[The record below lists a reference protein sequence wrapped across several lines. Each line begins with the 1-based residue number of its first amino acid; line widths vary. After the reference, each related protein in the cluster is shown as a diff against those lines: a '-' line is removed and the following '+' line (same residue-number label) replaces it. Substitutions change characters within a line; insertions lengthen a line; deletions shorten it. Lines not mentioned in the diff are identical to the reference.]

1 MPQANHRVLHE
12 RAQFLYQFGRD
23 LERIADRQNPTRVL
37 RFAMRRL
44 GEFLGA
50 DLAVQADVRRTDGAL
65 ERPFAIS
72 LTPHGAELA
81 PDAENPVFLEP
92 FRAFLSRQVGP
103 ADHTELLLRILSG
116 ERPVSVLGFLRP
128 GRNFSRAETRLGIE
142 TAEILSEN
150 LRHRERERVQ
160 AQKERIYAKVL
171 SEIRP
176 KDVLYQIL
184 HGLKRLLEYDHSGAV
199 LLLEAQG
206 RELVVEAEIIAWTKA
221 KSDRIGRSVALTED
235 LRSWLEGTTHP
246 VLVSAGETP
255 AGAHPLPGVL
265 CEAIFDCD
273 APAAPDHPVTPGHL
287 ATPGHPVTPGHPT
300 TLGHPV
306 TPGHLAKPDHPGAR
320 AGMVAVLR
328 HRSRTLGILTLR
340 ARSAAA
346 FTPSDLQ
353 VLAEFLPL
361 ASITLYNSTLYKAQH
376 DRLVSAE
383 RKTALADLARA
394 ISHDLNNAFGVMLPL
409 LQAVRRDAAAGKVQ
423 AERLARD
430 LEMIE
435 RYAQAGSRI
444 FQGLLSVARGA
455 AEPAG
460 WSDLSLVLEAV
471 SRMIGPSLTGKRIE
485 VRSEFA
491 PSLPAVYLRRS
502 DMEQLFL
509 NLVYNARDA
518 MPGGGTL
525 TLRCRADGGGDDEGV
540 RIDVIDT
547 GTGMSEEIRGRV
559 FEPFFTTKEA
569 GSGLGL
575 DICRSIVWDYDGSIR
590 IESALG
596 RGTTVIVRLPRLAE
610 RLREQ
615 AERLDEHRER
625 PSKRARPAAGGD
637 DHGR

>member
-1 MPQANHRVLHE
+1 MRQTNHRVLHE
-12 RAQFLYQFGRD
+12 RAQFLYQLGRD
-23 LERIADRQNPTRVL
+23 LERIADRQDPARVI

-50 DLAVQADVRRTDGAL
+50 DLVVQADVRRTDGVL
-65 ERPFAIS
+65 ELPFAIS
-72 LTPHGAELA
+72 LTLCGAELA
-81 PDAENPVFLEP
+81 PGAESSAFLDP
-92 FRAFLSRQVGP
+92 FRAFVRRPVGP
-103 ADHTELLLRILSG
+103 DDHAELLLRVVSRD
-116 ERPVSVLGFLRP
+116 RPVSVLGFLRP

-160 AQKERIYAKVL
+160 TQKDRIYAKVL

-184 HGLKRLLEYDHSGAV
+184 HGLKRLLEYDHSGSV
-199 LLLEAQG
+199 LLLETEG
-206 RELVVEAEIIAWTKA
+206 LELVVEAEIIAWTKA
-221 KSDRIGRSVALTED
+221 KSDRIGRSIPLTED
-235 LRSWLEGTTHP
+235 LRAWLEGAAQP
-246 VLVSAGETP
+246 VLVRACEASAAE
-255 AGAHPLPGVL
+255 HPLPAVL

-273 APAAPDHPVTPGHL
+273 APAVASHADTPGRPS
-287 ATPGHPVTPGHPT
+287 TSG
-300 TLGHPV
+300 
-306 TPGHLAKPDHPGAR
+306 HPGAR

-328 HRSRTLGILTLR
+328 HRSRTLGVLALR
-340 ARSAAA
+340 ARGDKA

-409 LQAVRRDAAAGKVQ
+409 LQAVRRDAAAGETQ
-423 AERLARD
+423 EERLACD

-471 SRMIGPSLTGKRIE
+471 SRMIGPSLAGRRIE
-485 VRSEFA
+485 VRTEFA
-491 PSLPAVYLRRS
+491 SSLPRVYLRRS

-525 TLRCRADGGGDDEGV
+525 TLRCRADGDRDGDGV
-540 RIDVIDT
+540 RVEVIDS
-547 GTGMSEEIRGRV
+547 GTGMSEEVRGRV
-559 FEPFFTTKEA
+559 FEPFFTTKET

-575 DICRSIVWDYDGSIR
+575 DICRSIVWDYDGSIQVA
-590 IESALG
+590 SAPG
-596 RGTTVIVRLPRLAE
+596 QGTTVTVRLPRLAE

-615 AERLDEHRER
+615 AESLNEPTER
-625 PSKRARPAAGGD
+625 PSERAERANGGL

>member
-1 MPQANHRVLHE
+1 MPQANHRVLRE
-12 RAQFLYQFGRD
+12 RAQFLHQLGRD
-23 LERIADRQNPTRVL
+23 LERVADRQKPARVL

-50 DLAVQADVRRTDGAL
+50 DLVVQADVRRTDGAL

-72 LTPHGAELA
+72 LTPRGAELA
-81 PDAENPVFLEP
+81 ASVENTAFLDP
-92 FRAFLSRQVGP
+92 FRAFLHRLVGP
-103 ADHTELLLRILSG
+103 ADHAELLLRVVSG

-128 GRNFSRAETRLGIE
+128 GRNFSRAETRIGIE

-160 AQKERIYAKVL
+160 AHKERIYAKVL

-199 LLLEAQG
+199 LLLEARG
-206 RELVVEAEIIAWTKA
+206 RKLVVEAEIIAWTKA
-221 KSDRIGRSVALTED
+221 KSERIGRSIPLTES
-235 LRSWLEGTTHP
+235 LRSWLEEAAHP
-246 VLVSAGETP
+246 VLACAGEAPT
-255 AGAHPLPGVL
+255 GDHPLPGVL

-273 APAAPDHPVTPGHL
+273 APAAP
-287 ATPGHPVTPGHPT
+287 GHPVAPG
-300 TLGHPV
+300 
-306 TPGHLAKPDHPGAR
+306 HPGAR

-328 HRSRTLGILTLR
+328 HRGRTLGILTLR
-340 ARSAAA
+340 ARSTMA

-353 VLAEFLPL
+353 VLEEFLPL

-409 LQAVRRDAAAGKVQ
+409 LQAVRRDAAAGNIQ
-423 AERLARD
+423 EERLTRD

-455 AEPAG
+455 VEPAG
-460 WSDLSLVLEAV
+460 WSDVSVVLETV

-485 VRSEFA
+485 VRTEFA
-491 PSLPAVYLRRS
+491 SSLPPIYLRRS

-518 MPGGGTL
+518 MPGGGIL
-525 TLRCRADGGGDDEGV
+525 TLRCRIDGGVDGGGV

-547 GTGMSEEIRGRV
+547 GIGMSEEVRERV

-590 IESALG
+590 IESAPG
-596 RGTTVIVRLPRLAE
+596 HGTTVIVRLPRLAE

-615 AERLDEHRER
+615 AD
-625 PSKRARPAAGGD
+625 RATGGN

>member
-1 MPQANHRVLHE
+1 MSQANQRFLRE
-12 RAQFLYQFGRD
+12 QAQFCYQLGRD
-23 LERIADRQNPTRVL
+23 LERIADRQDPVRVI

-50 DLAVQADVRRTDGAL
+50 DLVVQVDVRRTDGAPV
-65 ERPFAIS
+65 RPVALP
-72 LTPHGAELA
+72 LTLRGEQLA
-81 PDAENPVFLEP
+81 PNADDQAFLEP
-92 FRAFLSRQVGP
+92 FRAFLRRQIGP
-103 ADHTELLLRILSG
+103 ADHAELLLRVVSG
-116 ERPVSVLGFLRP
+116 DRPVSVLGFLRP
-128 GRNFSRAETRLGIE
+128 GRDFSRAETRLGME

-184 HGLKRLLEYDHSGAV
+184 HGLKRLLDYDHSGTV
-199 LLLEAQG
+199 LLLEG
-206 RELVVEAEIIAWTKA
+206 GGCELVVEAEIIAWAKA
-221 KSDRIGRSVALTED
+221 KSDRIGRSIPITED
-235 LRSWLEGTTHP
+235 LRAWLEVTAHP
-246 VLVSAGETP
+246 VLVRAGETP
-255 AGAHPLPGVL
+255 AGLHPLPGAL
-265 CEAIFDCD
+265 CGAVFDCD
-273 APAAPDHPVTPGHL
+273 AVVEGEGPALGTPRAMAPAHAASTTSAPPAAP
-287 ATPGHPVTPGHPT
+287 ATPGHPAAPGHSDPS
-300 TLGHPV
+300 GR
-306 TPGHLAKPDHPGAR
+306 PGAR

-328 HRSRTLGILTLR
+328 HRNRTLGVLALR
-340 ARSAAA
+340 ARGATA

-376 DRLVSAE
+376 DRLISAE

-409 LQAVRRDAAAGKVQ
+409 LQAVRRDAAGGKIQ
-423 AERLARD
+423 EERLARD

-460 WSDLSLVLEAV
+460 WSDLSLVLETV

-485 VRSEFA
+485 VRTDFA
-491 PSLPAVYLRRS
+491 TPLPPVFLRRS

-525 TLRCRADGGGDDEGV
+525 TLRCRADGDGDADGV
-540 RIDVIDT
+540 RVEVIDT
-547 GTGMSEEIRGRV
+547 GTGMTEEVRGRV
-559 FEPFFTTKEA
+559 FEPFFTTKET

-575 DICRSIVWDYDGSIR
+575 DICRSIVWDYDGSIQVA
-590 IESALG
+590 SAPG
-596 RGTTVIVRLPRLAE
+596 QGTIVAVRLPRLAE

-615 AERLDEHRER
+615 AEGV
-625 PSKRARPAAGGD
+625 RAQAGTAPGD
-637 DHGR
+637 DNHDG

>member
-1 MPQANHRVLHE
+1 MSQAIHRVLHE
-12 RAQFLYQFGRD
+12 RAQFLYQLGRD
-23 LERIADRQNPTRVL
+23 LERIADRQDPARVI

-44 GEFLGA
+44 GEFLSV
-50 DLAVQADVRRTDGAL
+50 DLVVQADIRRTDGVP
-65 ERPFAIS
+65 ERPLALS
-72 LTPHGAELA
+72 LTPRGAELA
-81 PDAENPVFLEP
+81 AGADHPAFLEP
-92 FRAFLSRQVGP
+92 FRAFLRRQVGP
-103 ADHTELLLRILSG
+103 ADHTELLLRVVSG
-116 ERPVSVLGFLRP
+116 DRPVSVLGFLRP
-128 GRNFSRAETRLGIE
+128 GRNFSRAETRLGME

-221 KSDRIGRSVALTED
+221 KSDRIGRSIPLTED
-235 LRSWLEGTTHP
+235 LRSWLEGAAHP
-246 VLVSAGETP
+246 VLVRAGEAP
-255 AGAHPLPGVL
+255 AGVHPLPGAL
-265 CEAIFDCD
+265 CEAVFDCD
-273 APAAPDHPVTPGHL
+273 ALAEQDGRSFDASTTRAARPAAP
-287 ATPGHPVTPGHPT
+287 GHP
-300 TLGHPV
+300 
-306 TPGHLAKPDHPGAR
+306 AAR

-328 HRSRTLGILTLR
+328 YRSRTLGVLALR
-340 ARSAAA
+340 ARGSEA

-409 LQAVRRDAAAGKVQ
+409 LQAVRRDAAAGSVQ
-423 AERLARD
+423 EERLTRD

-435 RYAQAGSRI
+435 RYALAGSRI

-460 WSDLSLVLEAV
+460 WSDVSLVLEAV

-485 VRSEFA
+485 VRTEFA
-491 PSLPAVYLRRS
+491 ASLPPVYLRRS

-525 TLRCRADGGGDDEGV
+525 TLRCRSDGDQNADGV
-540 RIDVIDT
+540 RVEVIDT
-547 GTGMSEEIRGRV
+547 GTGMSEEVRGRV
-559 FEPFFTTKEA
+559 FEPFFTTKET

-575 DICRSIVWDYDGSIR
+575 DICRSIVWDYDGSIQV
-590 IESALG
+590 ESTPG
-596 RGTTVIVRLPRLAE
+596 RGTTVTVRLPRVAE

-615 AERLDEHRER
+615 AERLPEQTERRRDQAEH
-625 PSKRARPAAGGD
+625 ATGGS
-637 DHGR
+637 DHGG

>member
-23 LERIADRQNPTRVL
+23 LERIADRQNPARVL

-50 DLAVQADVRRTDGAL
+50 DLVVQADVRRTDGAL

-72 LTPHGAELA
+72 LTLRGAELA
-81 PDAENPVFLEP
+81 PGVENTAFLDP
-92 FRAFLSRQVGP
+92 FRAFLHRSVGP
-103 ADHTELLLRILSG
+103 ADHTQLLLRVVSG

-128 GRNFSRAETRLGIE
+128 GRNFSRAETRIGIE

-184 HGLKRLLEYDHSGAV
+184 HGLKRLLAYDHSGAV

-206 RELVVEAEIIAWTKA
+206 RKLVVEAEIIAWTKA
-221 KSDRIGRSVALTED
+221 KSDRIGRSIPLTES
-235 LRSWLEGTTHP
+235 LRSWLEEAAHP
-246 VLVSAGETP
+246 VLARAGEAPT
-255 AGAHPLPGVL
+255 GDHPLPGVL

-273 APAAPDHPVTPGHL
+273 APAAPDHPVTPGHP
-287 ATPGHPVTPGHPT
+287 ATPGHPVTPDHPAT
-300 TLGHPV
+300 DG
-306 TPGHLAKPDHPGAR
+306 HPGAR

-328 HRSRTLGILTLR
+328 HRGRTLGILTLR
-340 ARSAAA
+340 ARSAMA

-409 LQAVRRDAAAGKVQ
+409 LQAVRRDAAPQDVPDGRPAPGDV
-423 AERLARD
+423 ARIPEVGHPARHGLCGWEREAVEQEQD
-430 LEMIE
+430 E
-435 RYAQAGSRI
+435 AQARV
-444 FQGLLSVARGA
+444 FQVMSQPFHAILLFRK
-455 AEPAG
+455 
-460 WSDLSLVLEAV
+460 
-471 SRMIGPSLTGKRIE
+471 LTRSPT
-485 VRSEFA
+485 VRT
-491 PSLPAVYLRRS
+491 P
-502 DMEQLFL
+502 
-509 NLVYNARDA
+509 A
-518 MPGGGTL
+518 MP
-525 TLRCRADGGGDDEGV
+525 
-540 RIDVIDT
+540 
-547 GTGMSEEIRGRV
+547 
-559 FEPFFTTKEA
+559 
-569 GSGLGL
+569 
-575 DICRSIVWDYDGSIR
+575 
-590 IESALG
+590 SASNSM
-596 RGTTVIVRLPRLAE
+596 PN
-610 RLREQ
+610 
-615 AERLDEHRER
+615 
-625 PSKRARPAAGGD
+625 SC
-637 DHGR
+637 

>member
-12 RAQFLYQFGRD
+12 RAQFLYQLGRD
-23 LERIADRQNPTRVL
+23 LERIADRQNPARVL

-44 GEFLGA
+44 GEFFGA
-50 DLAVQADVRRTDGAL
+50 DLVVQADIRRTDGAL

-72 LTPHGAELA
+72 LTPRGAELVA
-81 PDAENPVFLEP
+81 GAETPAFLEP
-92 FRAFLSRQVGP
+92 FHAFLRRQIGP
-103 ADHTELLLRILSG
+103 ADHTELLLRVVSG

-128 GRNFSRAETRLGIE
+128 GRNFSRAETRIGME

-221 KSDRIGRSVALTED
+221 KSDRIGRSIPLTED
-235 LRSWLEGTTHP
+235 LRAWMERAAHP
-246 VLVSAGETP
+246 VLVRAGEAP
-255 AGAHPLPGVL
+255 AGGHPLPDVL

-273 APAAPDHPVTPGHL
+273 PTT
-287 ATPGHPVTPGHPT
+287 TPGHPDTPG
-300 TLGHPV
+300 
-306 TPGHLAKPDHPGAR
+306 HPGAR

-328 HRSRTLGILTLR
+328 HRGRTLGILTLR
-340 ARSAAA
+340 ARGAAA

-383 RKTALADLARA
+383 RKTAIADLARA

-409 LQAVRRDAAAGKVQ
+409 LQAVRRDAATGNTQ
-423 AERLARD
+423 EERLTCD

-485 VRSEFA
+485 VSTEFA
-491 PSLPAVYLRRS
+491 SSLPLVYLRRS

-525 TLRCRADGGGDDEGV
+525 TLRCRADGDGDGDGV
-540 RIDVIDT
+540 RVEVIDT
-547 GTGMSEEIRGRV
+547 GTGMSEEVRGRV

-590 IESALG
+590 VESAPG
-596 RGTTVIVRLPRLAE
+596 QGTVITVRLPRLAE

-615 AERLDEHRER
+615 AERPREQAGRLNEQTGR
-625 PSKRARPAAGGD
+625 PSERAERAAGGS

>member
-12 RAQFLYQFGRD
+12 RAQFLYQLGRE
-23 LERIADRQNPTRVL
+23 LERIADRQDPARVL

-50 DLAVQADVRRTDGAL
+50 DLVVQADVRRTDGAL
-65 ERPFAIS
+65 ERPFAMS
-72 LTPHGAELA
+72 LTLRGAELA
-81 PDAENPVFLEP
+81 PGAESPAFLEP
-92 FRAFLSRQVGP
+92 FRIFLHRPVGP
-103 ADHTELLLRILSG
+103 DDHAELLLRVVSG
-116 ERPVSVLGFLRP
+116 DRPVSVLGFLRP

-199 LLLEAQG
+199 LLIEAEG

-221 KSDRIGRSVALTED
+221 KSDRIGRSIPLTEN
-235 LRSWLEGTTHP
+235 LRSWLEETAHP
-246 VLVSAGETP
+246 VLVRAGEVP

-265 CEAIFDCD
+265 CGTVLDCD
-273 APAAPDHPVTPGHL
+273 PPGVPDRPGPSGQSGTPDQAG
-287 ATPGHPVTPGHPT
+287 TPS
-300 TLGHPV
+300 
-306 TPGHLAKPDHPGAR
+306 HPGAR

-328 HRSRTLGILTLR
+328 HRGQTLGVLALR
-340 ARSAAA
+340 ARGAMA
-346 FTPSDLQ
+346 FTPSDLR

-409 LQAVRRDAAAGKVQ
+409 LQAVRRDAAGGRIQ
-423 AERLARD
+423 EDRLTRD

-485 VRSEFA
+485 VRTEFA
-491 PSLPAVYLRRS
+491 ASLPPVYLRRG

-525 TLRCRADGGGDDEGV
+525 TLRCRADGDGEGDGV

-547 GTGMSEEIRGRV
+547 GTGMSEEVRRRV

-575 DICRSIVWDYDGSIR
+575 DICRSIVWDYDGSIQV
-590 IESALG
+590 ESVPG
-596 RGTTVIVRLPRLAE
+596 QGTTITVRLPRLAE

-615 AERLDEHRER
+615 AERVPGESNH
-625 PSKRARPAAGGD
+625 GD
-637 DHGR
+637 